1 MQYDHRAPEVKDPK
15 AARVSRHDESHVAA
29 VAAVQVPGNDGIKKS
44 EDRALLN
51 WERGAGKMPKKNSPN
66 LEGFNE
72 TEYITTSHRDSDSYK
87 LNAFNQEESDKLPSD
102 RTVPDTRN
110 YR

>member
-1 MQYDHRAPEVKDPK
+1 MKDPK
-15 AARVSRHDESHVAA
+15 AARVYRNDESHMAA
-29 VAAVQVPGNDGIKKS
+29 VVEAGNDGVKKS
-44 EDRALLN
+44 EDRSLLN
-51 WERGAGKMPKKNSPN
+51 WEKGGKISKRRSPN

-72 TEYITTSHRDSDSYK
+72 TAYITTSHRDSDSYK
-87 LNAFNQEESDKLPSD
+87 LNAFNQEESDKLASD